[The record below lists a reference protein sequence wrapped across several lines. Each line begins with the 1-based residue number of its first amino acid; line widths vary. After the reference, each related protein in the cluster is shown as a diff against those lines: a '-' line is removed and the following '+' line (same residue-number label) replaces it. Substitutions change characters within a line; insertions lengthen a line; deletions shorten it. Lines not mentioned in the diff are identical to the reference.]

1 MEHAERVAVVP
12 ASFGW
17 TDLGDWHSLAELMA
31 NEKHDNVVLQGTH
44 LAEDT
49 SSTLVFGNHRL
60 VATLG
65 VENLVIV
72 DTDDVLLVCSRSRAQ
87 DVRRIVQRLKDGGD
101 RPLT

>member
-1 MEHAERVAVVP
+1 
-12 ASFGW
+12 
-17 TDLGDWHSLAELMA
+17 MA